1 MIAAPFSFALG
12 VLASIFAVILA
23 IGEYIWTYAALEFAV
38 VAVLL
43 HLLYSILNLMVTYA
57 IMISALLGFGLSMSL
72 YTLYLQYIAW
82 RYEVPLSPNLV

>member
-57 IMISALLGFGLSMSL
+57 IMTSALLGFGLSMSL
-72 YTLYLQYIAW
+72 HIVSKILLGDMKF
-82 RYEVPLSPNLV
+82 P